1 MNVRLPVAASVSA
14 IDRSEEHPWLP
25 RGHAPFAGKYTVE
38 RILGQGGMGVVFEA
52 RHIRL
57 GQRVAIKVLGS
68 ALREYPELVE
78 RFERE
83 ARAAGSLTSAHAV
96 RVFDIDATDDGTPF
110 IVMELLAGRDLS
122 TIVERDGPQPVSRA
136 VRWLIEACDAI
147 AEAHRLGII
156 HRDLKPS
163 NLFLTDIEGRQLVKV
178 LDFGIAKRVSTQE
191 AQITQAVAP
200 LGTPQY
206 MSPEQVRCA
215 KDVDSRTDVWSLGI
229 TLYEMI
235 CGQTPFAHESAS
247 ACIASIAA
255 DPVPDP
261 RTFRPDLSEAFA
273 NVLLKALAKNA
284 NDRYQT
290 VAELVA
296 AIAPFALEDDEGEE
310 ELISAV
316 RRAYVAAESPITPR
330 DQLTLDGLEHVA
342 ESLPSPSPS
351 PVALDL
357 RRAFESR
364 SDHTVPPAISLASIA
379 PKRKVRSTLA
389 MVAAAALGLAALV
402 LTPHWA
408 SSNDAPAR
416 AAAVHVAVA
425 PSTAVDLPAAAETA
439 ARPPAAATAELAP
452 VATQAV
458 VADAPAAPAPAP
470 APLAAPIARV
480 AVAMGSSALDA
491 KHSPP
496 AHKGE
501 KPVALAAP
509 ARSGV
514 HGGLSNPGFRA
525 ARAPTRVRRGRARPA
540 SHAGSQNV
548 KAAPAIAP
556 PGSGAAS
563 TRTRPVRAARGA
575 SVRSPFFTSMYVPT
589 AMLAMPTPP
598 TTAPTTCLVF
608 PRLAAS

>member
-1 MNVRLPVAASVSA
+1 MASSVSQ
-14 IDRSEEHPWLP
+14 IDFSDEHPWLP

-83 ARAAGSLTSAHAV
+83 ARAAGSLTSTHAV
-96 RVFDIDATDDGTPF
+96 RVFDIDATEDGTPF

-122 TIVERDGPQPVSRA
+122 TIVDRDGPQPVARS

-163 NLFLTDIEGRQLVKV
+163 NLFLTDVEGRQLVKV
-178 LDFGIAKRVSTQE
+178 LDFGIAKRISTQE
-191 AQITQAVAP
+191 TQITQAVAP

-215 KDVDSRTDVWSLGI
+215 KDVDSRTDVWSLGV
-229 TLYEMI
+229 TLYEMV

-261 RTFRPDLSEAFA
+261 RTFRPDLPDAFA

-290 VAELVA
+290 VGELVA
-296 AIAPFALEDDEGEE
+296 ALAPFALEDDEGDDD
-310 ELISAV
+310 LVSAV
-316 RRAYVAAESPITPR
+316 RRAYVLAEDPGAPVAPR
-330 DQLTLDGLEHVA
+330 NELTLDAVERSA
-342 ESLPSPSPS
+342 MSARLP
-351 PVALDL
+351 
-357 RRAFESR
+357 FESR

-379 PKRKVRSTLA
+379 PKRKMRSTLA
-389 MVAAAALGLAALV
+389 MVSAAFLGLAALV

-408 SSNDAPAR
+408 SSNDAPA
-416 AAAVHVAVA
+416 HVAATRVA
-425 PSTAVDLPAAAETA
+425 RSAPASAIELPAASTA
-439 ARPPAAATAELAP
+439 A
-452 VATQAV
+452 V
-458 VADAPAAPAPAP
+458 VVEAPAALTALAPA
-470 APLAAPIARV
+470 ALAAPVARV
-480 AVAMGSSALDA
+480 AVAVASSALDA
-491 KHSPP
+491 KHVAPP
-496 AHKGE
+496 HKAD
-501 KPVALAAP
+501 KAPVASASP

-514 HGGLSNPGFRA
+514 HGGLSNPGF
-525 ARAPTRVRRGRARPA
+525 
-540 SHAGSQNV
+540 
-548 KAAPAIAP
+548 
-556 PGSGAAS
+556 
-563 TRTRPVRAARGA
+563 
-575 SVRSPFFTSMYVPT
+575 
-589 AMLAMPTPP
+589 
-598 TTAPTTCLVF
+598 
-608 PRLAAS
+608 

>member
-1 MNVRLPVAASVSA
+1 VASPVSA
-14 IDRSEEHPWLP
+14 IQQSEEHPWLP

-122 TIVERDGPQPVSRA
+122 AIVELDGPQPVSRS

-163 NLFLTDIEGRQLVKV
+163 NLFLTDVDGRQLVKV
-178 LDFGIAKRVSTQE
+178 LDFGIAKRISTQE
-191 AQITQAVAP
+191 TQITQAVAP

-215 KDVDSRTDVWSLGI
+215 KDVDSRTDVWSLGV

-261 RTFRPDLSEAFA
+261 RTFRPDLRDAFA

-296 AIAPFALEDDEGEE
+296 ALAPFALEDDEGAE
-310 ELISAV
+310 ELVSAV
-316 RRAYVAAESPITPR
+316 RRAYVMTENPVTPH
-330 DQLTLDGLEHVA
+330 DHITLDATDHSRGA
-342 ESLPSPSPS
+342 SWSAASPSPA
-351 PVALDL
+351 PVAIGL
-357 RRAFESR
+357 RRPFESR
-364 SDHTVPPAISLASIA
+364 SDNTVPPAISLASIA
-379 PKRKVRSTLA
+379 PKRSKMRSTLA
-389 MVAAAALGLAALV
+389 MVSAGVLGLAALV

-408 SSNDAPAR
+408 SSNDGPAR
-416 AAAVHVAVA
+416 AAATHVAPSAPPSAAELPAAELPAAAATSADVAVAVA
-425 PSTAVDLPAAAETA
+425 P
-439 ARPPAAATAELAP
+439 
-452 VATQAV
+452 QAV
-458 VADAPAAPAPAP
+458 VVEAPAAPAPAP
-470 APLAAPIARV
+470 VAAPVARV

-491 KHSPP
+491 RHFAP
-496 AHKGE
+496 ANKGD
-501 KPVALAAP
+501 KAVASAAPAPAP

-514 HGGLSNPGFRA
+514 HGGLSNPGF
-525 ARAPTRVRRGRARPA
+525 
-540 SHAGSQNV
+540 
-548 KAAPAIAP
+548 
-556 PGSGAAS
+556 
-563 TRTRPVRAARGA
+563 
-575 SVRSPFFTSMYVPT
+575 
-589 AMLAMPTPP
+589 
-598 TTAPTTCLVF
+598 
-608 PRLAAS
+608 

>member
-1 MNVRLPVAASVSA
+1 LSRGSSWERQLNVRLLVASPVSA
-14 IDRSEEHPWLP
+14 IDQSEEHPWLP

-122 TIVERDGPQPVSRA
+122 TIVERDGPQPVSRS
-136 VRWLIEACDAI
+136 VRWVIEACDAI

-163 NLFLTDIEGRQLVKV
+163 NLFLTDVDGRQLVKV
-178 LDFGIAKRVSTQE
+178 LDFGIAKRISTQE
-191 AQITQAVAP
+191 TQITQAVAP

-255 DPVPDP
+255 DPVADP
-261 RTFRPDLSEAFA
+261 RTFRPDLREAFA

-296 AIAPFALEDDEGEE
+296 ALAPFALEDDEGDE
-310 ELISAV
+310 ELVSAV
-316 RRAYVAAESPITPR
+316 RRAYVMAENPATPHE
-330 DQLTLDGLEHVA
+330 QLTLDAMDHSAPGA
-342 ESLPSPSPS
+342 STSDALPSPSPA
-351 PVALDL
+351 PVVIGV
-357 RRAFESR
+357 RRPFESR
-364 SDHTVPPAISLASIA
+364 SDNTVPPAISLASIA
-379 PKRKVRSTLA
+379 PKRKMRSTLA
-389 MVAAAALGLAALV
+389 MLSAGVLGLAALV

-416 AAAVHVAVA
+416 PAAAHFAASAPASAVE
-425 PSTAVDLPAAAETA
+425 LPAAAAGRVVTA
-439 ARPPAAATAELAP
+439 PVEAAPAAAAVTAATADVVAP
-452 VATQAV
+452 AVMPQAV
-458 VADAPAAPAPAP
+458 VIDAPAAPAPAP
-470 APLAAPIARV
+470 LAAPVARV

-491 KHSPP
+491 KHFAP
-496 AHKGE
+496 AHKGGD
-501 KPVALAAP
+501 KTAVASAAP

-514 HGGLSNPGFRA
+514 HGGLSNPGF
-525 ARAPTRVRRGRARPA
+525 
-540 SHAGSQNV
+540 
-548 KAAPAIAP
+548 
-556 PGSGAAS
+556 
-563 TRTRPVRAARGA
+563 
-575 SVRSPFFTSMYVPT
+575 
-589 AMLAMPTPP
+589 
-598 TTAPTTCLVF
+598 
-608 PRLAAS
+608 

>member
-1 MNVRLPVAASVSA
+1 MERQLNVTSPVAAAASS
-14 IDRSEEHPWLP
+14 IDRTEEHPWLP
-25 RGHAPFAGKYTVE
+25 QGHAPFAGKYTVE

-122 TIVERDGPQPVSRA
+122 TIVERDGPQPVARS

-163 NLFLTDIEGRQLVKV
+163 NLFLTDVDGRQLVKV

-191 AQITQAVAP
+191 TQITQAVAP

-261 RTFRPDLSEAFA
+261 RTFRPDLSDSFTA
-273 NVLLKALAKNA
+273 VLMKALAKNA
-284 NDRYQT
+284 NERFQT
-290 VAELVA
+290 VAELVGA
-296 AIAPFALEDDEGEE
+296 LAPFALEDDEGDED
-310 ELISAV
+310 LVSAV
-316 RRAYVAAESPITPR
+316 RRAYVLAENPVTPR
-330 DQLTLDGLEHVA
+330 DQPTLDAVEHVV
-342 ESLPSPSPS
+342 SPSPS
-351 PVALDL
+351 PVVISSD
-357 RRAFESR
+357 RRARFQSG
-364 SDHTVPPAISLASIA
+364 SDRTVPPVMSLASIA
-379 PKRKVRSTLA
+379 PKRSKLRGA
-389 MVAAAALGLAALV
+389 MAVAAAGALGLAALV
-402 LTPHWA
+402 LTPHWG
-408 SSNDAPAR
+408 SSNDDGAHAVHVTSNNAPVT
-416 AAAVHVAVA
+416 AAAVAA
-425 PSTAVDLPAAAETA
+425 PPAAAELPATPAPVAPAVIA
-439 ARPPAAATAELAP
+439 AEAPAAAAPEAVAAPPAAAP
-452 VATQAV
+452 VAV
-458 VADAPAAPAPAP
+458 NNAPA
-470 APLAAPIARV
+470 APLAAPLARV
-480 AVAMGSSALDA
+480 AVAMGSSAFDA
-491 KHSPP
+491 KHLPPRKTDKTVLASAP
-496 AHKGE
+496 AH
-501 KPVALAAP
+501 
-509 ARSGV
+509 SSV
-514 HGGLSNPGFRA
+514 HGGLSNPGF
-525 ARAPTRVRRGRARPA
+525 
-540 SHAGSQNV
+540 
-548 KAAPAIAP
+548 
-556 PGSGAAS
+556 
-563 TRTRPVRAARGA
+563 
-575 SVRSPFFTSMYVPT
+575 
-589 AMLAMPTPP
+589 
-598 TTAPTTCLVF
+598 
-608 PRLAAS
+608 

>member
-1 MNVRLPVAASVSA
+1 VTAAASST
-14 IDRSEEHPWLP
+14 DRNEEHPWLP
-25 RGHAPFAGKYTVE
+25 QGHAPFAGKYTVE

-83 ARAAGSLTSAHAV
+83 ARAAGSLTSVHAV

-110 IVMELLAGRDLS
+110 IVMELLGGRDLS
-122 TIVERDGPQPVSRA
+122 TIVERDGPQPVSRS

-163 NLFLTDIEGRQLVKV
+163 NLFLTDIDGRQLVKV

-191 AQITQAVAP
+191 TQITQAVSP

-261 RTFRPDLSEAFA
+261 RTFRPDLTESFSAA
-273 NVLLKALAKNA
+273 LMKALAKNA

-296 AIAPFALEDDEGEE
+296 ALAPFALEDDEGDE

-316 RRAYVAAESPITPR
+316 RRAYVRAESPATPH
-330 DQLTLDGLEHVA
+330 DHPTLDAADHAASNG
-342 ESLPSPSPS
+342 
-351 PVALDL
+351 
-357 RRAFESR
+357 RARFESG
-364 SDHTVPPAISLASIA
+364 SDRTVPPVTSLASIA
-379 PKRKVRSTLA
+379 PKRSRLRGALA
-389 MVAAAALGLAALV
+389 MTAAVALGLAALV
-402 LTPHWA
+402 LTPHWG
-408 SSNDAPAR
+408 SSSDEGMH
-416 AAAVHVAVA
+416 AVHVTSTTARVAVTAVA
-425 PSTAVDLPAAAETA
+425 VAAAPAAADVTS
-439 ARPPAAATAELAP
+439 PTS
-452 VATQAV
+452 
-458 VADAPAAPAPAP
+458 DAPAAETPAAPAAASEADRKSAVAATPTAANVAP
-470 APLAAPIARV
+470 AAPTPLAAPLARV

-491 KHSPP
+491 KHLAPRKTDKTVILASAP
-496 AHKGE
+496 AH
-501 KPVALAAP
+501 
-509 ARSGV
+509 SSV
-514 HGGLSNPGFRA
+514 HGGLSNPGF
-525 ARAPTRVRRGRARPA
+525 
-540 SHAGSQNV
+540 
-548 KAAPAIAP
+548 
-556 PGSGAAS
+556 
-563 TRTRPVRAARGA
+563 
-575 SVRSPFFTSMYVPT
+575 
-589 AMLAMPTPP
+589 
-598 TTAPTTCLVF
+598 
-608 PRLAAS
+608 

>member
-1 MNVRLPVAASVSA
+1 MASSVSA
-14 IDRSEEHPWLP
+14 IVQSEEHPWLP
-25 RGHAPFAGKYTVE
+25 ASHAPFAGKYTVE

-96 RVFDIDATDDGTPF
+96 RIFDIDATEDGTPF

-215 KDVDSRTDVWSLGI
+215 KDVDSRTDVWSLGV

-247 ACIASIAA
+247 ACIAAIAA

-261 RTFRPDLSEAFA
+261 RTYRPDLSKSFA

-290 VAELVA
+290 VGELVTA
-296 AIAPFALEDDEGEE
+296 LAPFSLEDDEGDEA
-310 ELISAV
+310 LVSAV
-316 RRAYVAAESPITPR
+316 RRAYVLAQNPVTAR
-330 DQLTLDGLEHVA
+330 DQATLDAVEHAAAMLGA
-342 ESLPSPSPS
+342 EPSSALLSPSPA
-351 PVALDL
+351 PVSVDW
-357 RRAFESR
+357 RGRFESR
-364 SDHTVPPAISLASIA
+364 SDRTVPPVISLASIA
-379 PKRKVRSTLA
+379 PKRHKMRSTIA
-389 MVAAAALGLAALV
+389 MASAAVLGLAALV
-402 LTPHWA
+402 LTPHWG
-408 SSNDAPAR
+408 SSDDAPAR
-416 AAAVHVAVA
+416 SAAVHVAPSPVVEL
-425 PSTAVDLPAAAETA
+425 PSTAGHVAVAAPVEAAAV
-439 ARPPAAATAELAP
+439 LAP
-452 VATQAV
+452 PTTAIDA
-458 VADAPAAPAPAP
+458 APAAMPVAPAP
-470 APLAAPIARV
+470 MPLAAPVARV

-491 KHSPP
+491 KHFAP

-501 KPVALAAP
+501 KPVLAAAAAP

-514 HGGLSNPGFRA
+514 HGGLSNPGF
-525 ARAPTRVRRGRARPA
+525 
-540 SHAGSQNV
+540 
-548 KAAPAIAP
+548 
-556 PGSGAAS
+556 
-563 TRTRPVRAARGA
+563 
-575 SVRSPFFTSMYVPT
+575 
-589 AMLAMPTPP
+589 
-598 TTAPTTCLVF
+598 
-608 PRLAAS
+608 

>member
-1 MNVRLPVAASVSA
+1 MASPVSA
-14 IDRSEEHPWLP
+14 IDQSDEHPWLK

-96 RVFDIDATDDGTPF
+96 RVFDIDATEDGTPF

-122 TIVERDGPQPVSRA
+122 AIVDRDGPQPVSRS

-163 NLFLTDIEGRQLVKV
+163 NLFLTDVDGRQLVKV

-191 AQITQAVAP
+191 TQITQAVAP

-215 KDVDSRTDVWSLGI
+215 KDVDSRTDVWSLGV
-229 TLYEMI
+229 TLYEMV

-261 RTFRPDLSEAFA
+261 RTFRPDLRAAFA

-284 NDRYQT
+284 NHRYQT

-296 AIAPFALEDDEGEE
+296 ALAPFALEDDEGDD
-310 ELISAV
+310 ELVSAV
-316 RRAYVAAESPITPR
+316 RRAYVLAETPSTPG
-330 DQLTLDGLEHVA
+330 DQLTLDAVDRSGPGSG
-342 ESLPSPSPS
+342 ESSYDASPA
-351 PVALDL
+351 PVAVAIGP
-357 RRAFESR
+357 RRPYESR
-364 SDHTVPPAISLASIA
+364 SDNTVPPAISLASIA
-379 PKRKVRSTLA
+379 PKRKMRSTLA
-389 MVAAAALGLAALV
+389 MISAGVLGLAALV

-416 AAAVHVAVA
+416 AAAVHVAPSA
-425 PSTAVDLPAAAETA
+425 PAAATELPAAAVAIDTA
-439 ARPPAAATAELAP
+439 PPGTAATAAEVAP
-452 VATQAV
+452 VATHRAV
-458 VADAPAAPAPAP
+458 VEAPAGQAPT
-470 APLAAPIARV
+470 PLAAPVARV

-491 KHSPP
+491 KHFAPS
-496 AHKGE
+496 HKSE
-501 KPVALAAP
+501 KTIASAAP
-509 ARSGV
+509 AGV
-514 HGGLSNPGFRA
+514 HGGLSNPGF
-525 ARAPTRVRRGRARPA
+525 
-540 SHAGSQNV
+540 
-548 KAAPAIAP
+548 
-556 PGSGAAS
+556 
-563 TRTRPVRAARGA
+563 
-575 SVRSPFFTSMYVPT
+575 
-589 AMLAMPTPP
+589 
-598 TTAPTTCLVF
+598 
-608 PRLAAS
+608 